1 MILLLLIYLSVC
13 SVSWSTPAPG
23 PTPLLPVTRT
33 CHKAIITETRTM
45 LLLMMMMMMTK
56 LVVKGW
62 PVARAADRRSVHC
75 YSQIQL
81 LGGARVLDA
90 CSYTAPPVHTQCIAA
105 VVDAR

>member
-1 MILLLLIYLSVC
+1 
-13 SVSWSTPAPG
+13 
-23 PTPLLPVTRT
+23 
-33 CHKAIITETRTM
+33 M